1 MTERASAGGTPEAIM
16 QATYR
21 ALTTHGYAETSISR
35 IAAEFDK
42 SKSVLYYHYD
52 GKEDLLADFLEFLL
66 ARFEAD
72 VDAVLDG
79 DPHDDLRRLL
89 DELLPAGMD
98 DEDLRLNRAVLEM
111 RTQTPY
117 HDAYLRQFEE
127 TDRRVLDEIESIL
140 ERGIEDGS
148 FADVDAADLS
158 ESVLDTTYGARERA
172 VTLDDP
178 SIVHRARDRLERSL
192 ERELF
197 VGPSQ

>member
-1 MTERASAGGTPEAIM
+1 M

-35 IAAEFDK
+35 IAAEFEK

-52 GKEDLLADFLEFLL
+52 SKEDLLADFLEFLL

-72 VDAVLDG
+72 VGAALDG
-79 DPHDDLRRLL
+79 DPHDDLQALL
-89 DELLPAGMD
+89 DELLPTAMD

-127 TDRRVLDEIESIL
+127 ADRRVLDEIESIV
-140 ERGIEDGS
+140 ERGIEEGA
-148 FADVDAADLS
+148 FADVDAADVS
-158 ESVLDTTYGARERA
+158 ESMLDTTYGARERA

-178 SIVHRARDRLERSL
+178 SIVGRARRRLERSL
-192 ERELF
+192 ERDLLGE
-197 VGPSQ
+197 STR